1 MSSSEYY
8 ANIFFIINKRRRQV
22 PASVEHLLFP
32 IDNFLKFV
40 IINIL
45 DFYNEVIMSKKYAFL
60 FPGQGAQA
68 PGMAKDIAESFPA
81 AKKVIDDVSAITG
94 LDMSKLLWESTQE
107 DLSRSDNSQIAI
119 TAASLATMAALKEK
133 GIEPSSAMGFSL
145 GEFPALYAAGV
156 LSFEDVV
163 KVVRQ
168 RGLIMQKVC
177 EEIAAKN
184 EGRAPGMT
192 AVLGLSPDK
201 VKEIVEP
208 IEDAYAAN
216 MNSVKQTVVSG
227 TFDALDKVEAAAKE
241 AGARRAVRLKVAG
254 PFHSPLMQ
262 AAAVEFEKFLADVK
276 FNDPKIHLFSN
287 VIGGKVIDGDQAKK
301 AAVLHLTHPVLWTDE
316 EACLAGVI
324 KEDGIE
330 NSAVLEVGPGKV
342 LAGLWSQT
350 EFGAGIAAT
359 PVNTAETINTL

>member
-1 MSSSEYY
+1 
-8 ANIFFIINKRRRQV
+8 
-22 PASVEHLLFP
+22 
-32 IDNFLKFV
+32 
-40 IINIL
+40 
-45 DFYNEVIMSKKYAFL
+45 MSKKYAFL

-287 VIGGKVIDGDQAKK
+287 VTGGKVIDGDQAKK
-301 AAVLHLTHPVLWTDE
+301 AAVLHLTHSVLWTDE